1 MTRAET
7 APPMMERQAHS
18 RFNRLPH
25 SIETDKKS
33 WVVFTVNADV
43 VNVASTSL
51 GGESPTL
58 RQLAEPNMVYAGN
71 TYARTIPTS
80 GLVEIPPDLHN
91 SPAGTLLNYGS
102 VGTMPNIYGAYSG
115 MFRTSGF
122 VETTPDL
129 HNSPAG
135 TLFNY
140 GSVGTMPSIY
150 GTYSGMFPISGFA
163 EMTPDPQAAIFPNTW
178 SDQIIQ
184 NAAEQLPAAVQ
195 PTQGISEHTKRDD
208 EMANMISSSQSMLTV
223 ASSVF
228 EAMRPLTDKERRY
241 LGKFYNRAFKTR

>member
-7 APPMMERQAHS
+7 VPPPMERQAHG
-18 RFNRLPH
+18 RFNRLPR

-51 GGESPTL
+51 GGQSPIL
-58 RQLAEPNMVYAGN
+58 RQLAEPNMVYVRN

-80 GLVEIPPDLHN
+80 GFVEI
-91 SPAGTLLNYGS
+91 
-102 VGTMPNIYGAYSG
+102 
-115 MFRTSGF
+115 
-122 VETTPDL
+122 TPDL

-140 GSVGTMPSIY
+140 GSVGTMPNIY
-150 GTYSGMFPISGFA
+150 GMYSGMFPTSGFV
-163 EMTPDPQAAIFPNTW
+163 EMTPDPQAGIFPNTW
-178 SDQIIQ
+178 FDQITQ
-184 NAAEQLPAAVQ
+184 NVGEQLSAAFQ
-195 PTQGISEHTKRDD
+195 PTQVISEKRED
-208 EMANMISSSQSMLTV
+208 EMANMVSSSQSMLTV